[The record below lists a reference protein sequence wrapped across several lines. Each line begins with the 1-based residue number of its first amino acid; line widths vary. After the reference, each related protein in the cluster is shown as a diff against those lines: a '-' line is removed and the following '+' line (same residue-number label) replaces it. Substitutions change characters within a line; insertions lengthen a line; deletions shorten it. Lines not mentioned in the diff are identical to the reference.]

1 MLFRPSSHPIIAL
14 LLIVTGIALPISS
27 QAQEFRTWHA
37 GAISVAAPENW
48 QPPVVAGPVLTPLDL
63 AGDDWNAALTDH
75 PRAPDA
81 GAMLVLL
88 WSNDVPEEG
97 QWPAAYR
104 RARTVLSGHN
114 AVRTDWVDTEMGWT
128 GFEIVIGDPGVGG
141 KRFSLTC
148 RSPSR
153 VWSALSAACERVAT
167 SVRLS
172 EPAQAPQSSTTPSN
186 IAASPEQP
194 APSGVSPAAP
204 LNPAEPV
211 SVTEWL
217 AGLLDP
223 ANWNMA
229 TLIAASA
236 ALGAAIAGLAVL
248 LVARS
253 RKGAVSPPKPPPAAV
268 AVSLPPERARVD
280 VPRFC
285 TQCGSKIVTAGPCP
299 QCGAAE

>member
-1 MLFRPSSHPIIAL
+1 MISRPSNHPIIVL
-14 LLIVTGIALPISS
+14 ILIVAGIVLPVSA

-48 QPPVVAGPVLTPLDL
+48 LPPVVAGPALTPLDL
-63 AGDDWNAALTDH
+63 AGDDWNVALTDR
-75 PRAPDA
+75 PRTPDA

-88 WSNDVPEEG
+88 WSNDIPEEG

-104 RARTVLSGHN
+104 RARTVLSGRN
-114 AVRTDWVDTEMGWT
+114 AVRTDWTDTEMGWT

-153 VWSALSAACERVAT
+153 VWLAIGAACERVAA

-172 EPAQAPQSSTTPSN
+172 VPAPQPSTTPSN
-186 IAASPEQP
+186 VAASPQQPVSSGVSSP
-194 APSGVSPAAP
+194 APS
-204 LNPAEPV
+204 NPVEPV
-211 SVTEWL
+211 SVTERL

-223 ANWNMA
+223 TTWNTA

-253 RKGAVSPPKPPPAAV
+253 RKGAVSAPKPPPAVV
-268 AVSLPPERARVD
+268 AVRIPPEPVRVD
-280 VPRFC
+280 VARFC
-285 TQCGSKIVTAGPCP
+285 TQCGSKMVAAGPCP
-299 QCGAAE
+299 KCGALE

>member
-1 MLFRPSSHPIIAL
+1 MLFRPSSRPIIAL
-14 LLIVTGIALPISS
+14 MLIVAGIALPISA

-63 AGDDWNAALTDH
+63 AGDDWNVALTDR

-88 WSNDVPEEG
+88 WSNDIPEEG

-104 RARTVLSGHN
+104 RARMVLSGHN

-153 VWSALSAACERVAT
+153 AWPAIGAACERVAA
-167 SVRLS
+167 SVRLN
-172 EPAQAPQSSTTPSN
+172 EPVPAPQPSTPPSN

-204 LNPAEPV
+204 SEPV
-211 SVTEWL
+211 SVTEWF
-217 AGLLDP
+217 AGLFDP
-223 ANWNMA
+223 ASWNMA
-229 TLIAASA
+229 TLAASA

-268 AVSLPPERARVD
+268 AVSLPPEPARVD

-299 QCGAAE
+299 KCGAAE